1 MLWENYNLADV
12 GHPGQSR
19 MLKLIKQNYWWPE
32 IKEDVK
38 KYFKDVQMPTEQ
50 STTSKENGR
59 ITPIGNTIR
68 ILVGNQ
74 YWYYWS
80 ITKFKWNRC
89 YCGYHG

>member
-1 MLWENYNLADV
+1 
-12 GHPGQSR
+12 

-59 ITPIGNTIR
+59 ITPIGNNIR
-68 ILVGNQ
+68 ILAENQ
-74 YWYYWS
+74 Y
-80 ITKFKWNRC
+80 
-89 YCGYHG
+89 